1 MYTRNIDYIYTL
13 IDAYNCFRTA
23 FWLCMYCDVYMDY
36 KDIPDDHFSY
46 HRNAFL
52 FPLHYNSLVI
62 QYVLRGGVR
71 FPTGGYSPQA
81 VFFYR
86 TNR

>member
-52 FPLHYNSLVI
+52 FPLQSWYDPCLI
-62 QYVLRGGVR
+62 YFL
-71 FPTGGYSPQA
+71 
-81 VFFYR
+81 
-86 TNR
+86 

>member
-23 FWLCMYCDVYMDY
+23 FLLCMYCDVYMDY

-46 HRNAFL
+46 HRNVFFSFAIVVRSLPNL
-52 FPLHYNSLVI
+52 FPITPKETFS
-62 QYVLRGGVR
+62 
-71 FPTGGYSPQA
+71 
-81 VFFYR
+81 
-86 TNR
+86 